1 MEKMKILTAIPAA
14 AAFFLA
20 AEAGEYRLDRASD
33 WNSPKVVQHAPGVL
47 RVTGRLVAYSKE
59 TYPYDPGKKYTVKGL
74 FRQLPGSDS
83 NIFRIG
89 IQPLGEDMKPM
100 EWVYTHPAKD
110 TDTILVSPVKPEDKS
125 ILVSDASKW
134 RKSAQLALHARPD
147 LSDLPN
153 RNVVRQF
160 PLAVEKTDKGWLVTY
175 PKALG
180 VGAPAGTG
188 VRQHHRGGP
197 FRYAGSGTAGEVLG
211 DLPCRLWDAGTKYFR
226 VVILSGTNRLN
237 PGDRTPIFEMQ
248 DPRLEVK

>member
-1 MEKMKILTAIPAA
+1 MKKTIAA
-14 AAFFLA
+14 LSAVCLFCGIR
-20 AEAGEYRLDRASD
+20 AEEYQLNRASD
-33 WNSPKVVQHAPGVL
+33 WTNPQIVQHAPGIL
-47 RVTGRLVAYSKE
+47 RATGRVVAFSKKI
-59 TYPYDPGKKYTVKGL
+59 YPYDPGKKYVIKGL

-89 IQPLGEDMKPM
+89 IQPLGEDKKPM
-100 EWVYTHPAKD
+100 EWAYTHVAKG
-110 TDTILVSPVKPEDKS
+110 TDTTLVSPVKPEDKS
-125 ILVSDASKW
+125 ILVADASKW
-134 RKSAQLALHARPD
+134 RKSAQLAFHTNPD

-153 RNVVRQF
+153 RNIARQF
-160 PLAVEKTDKGWLVTY
+160 PQSIKKTAEGWRVTY
-175 PKALG
+175 SKALG
-180 VGAPAGTG
+180 ISAPAGTG

-248 DPRLEVK
+248 NPRLEVK